1 MIALALDTSGPVG
14 SVAVLGDD
22 EGAANGN
29 SGGVGNG
36 LRVLARRTIGHGMR
50 HGVELFPAIEAALA
64 EAGRAAREI
73 DVVAVGTGPGSYTG
87 LRVGVTAARALAYA
101 AGAELIGVPSC
112 DALAEST
119 PIWAEA
125 RCDSECDS
133 ERDSERTSQSAASS
147 SAPTS
152 DAGAA
157 ILAVVVDARVRAVY
171 VALYRAVEGVWTR
184 DADPEILPPAEAA
197 SRIPAGAFVIGDGPD
212 AHADA
217 FAAFRRV
224 DESND
229 VGAPSVARLALAL
242 RARGERQKIDA
253 VIPLYLR
260 KTEAERK
267 LARGEL

>member
-14 SVAVLGDD
+14 SVAVLVDD
-22 EGAANGN
+22 EGAASAN

-64 EAGRAAREI
+64 EASRAAREI

-125 RCDSECDS
+125 
-133 ERDSERTSQSAASS
+133 QSTASS

-152 DAGAA
+152 HARNA

-197 SRIPAGAFVIGDGPD
+197 IRIPAGAFVIGDGPD

-253 VIPLYLR
+253 VTPLYLR